1 MKGLILGGVWRASIF
16 FPSAVLALSPMGRVR
31 AQAIAATYSW
41 KTAVWAMWS
50 MSRLSSMRDLLPW
63 GLVLHIWLKGRPV
76 ASPWC
81 ASMLRRMWNPNPQL
95 ALALVQNGKLVVRAA
110 ASPSEA
116 EDCSRR
122 TVMLTGASGI
132 AAGLL
137 LLLPVHSAEARTVN
151 PGVRRKLREELDKL
165 KEEAI
170 QSVEGTKAKVQE
182 VANKAQV
189 TISNNVAGKWI
200 FISVQN
206 CVQLWLREFRVHVRY
221 EKINVDFD
229 WWVLHSFCCH
239 HWVMCFPHF
248 VATKWWLWISICQLY
263 NW

>member
-1 MKGLILGGVWRASIF
+1 
-16 FPSAVLALSPMGRVR
+16 
-31 AQAIAATYSW
+31 
-41 KTAVWAMWS
+41 MWS

-63 GLVLHIWLKGRPV
+63 GLVLHVWLKGRPV
-76 ASPWC
+76 ACPWC
-81 ASMLRRMWNPNPQL
+81 AWMLRRMWNSNPQL

-110 ASPSEA
+110 ASSSGA

-122 TVMLTGASGI
+122 TAMLTGVSGI

-137 LLLPVHSAEARTVN
+137 LLLPVRSAEARTVN

-165 KEEAI
+165 KEEAF
-170 QSVEGTKAKVQE
+170 QNVEETKAKVQE

-189 TISNNVAGKWI
+189 TIQNNVAGKWLL
-200 FISVQN
+200 ISVQN

-229 WWVLHSFCCH
+229 WWVLHPFCCH
-239 HWVMCFPHF
+239 HPVLCFPLF
-248 VATKWWLWISICQLY
+248 VVTKWWPWVSMCQLY
-263 NW
+263 QLIVYVIKSLMAVSWVCTHFNLVHKYVI

>member
-1 MKGLILGGVWRASIF
+1 M
-16 FPSAVLALSPMGRVR
+16 
-31 AQAIAATYSW
+31 
-41 KTAVWAMWS
+41 
-50 MSRLSSMRDLLPW
+50 
-63 GLVLHIWLKGRPV
+63 
-76 ASPWC
+76 
-81 ASMLRRMWNPNPQL
+81 
-95 ALALVQNGKLVVRAA
+95 QNGKLVVRAA

-122 TVMLTGASGI
+122 TAMLTGASGI

-189 TISNNVAGKWI
+189 TISNNVAGK
-200 FISVQN
+200 
-206 CVQLWLREFRVHVRY
+206 
-221 EKINVDFD
+221 
-229 WWVLHSFCCH
+229 
-239 HWVMCFPHF
+239 
-248 VATKWWLWISICQLY
+248 
-263 NW
+263 